1 MPCSAQ
7 HSRNVRATSPSVTE
21 AVTRDRSIMREWSS
35 SQAGICASVPSA
47 SGQCVESDCH
57 VSLGSSASN
66 LAYGLRGR
74 FLGSASTR
82 PMSWRMR
89 WIVETDGAR
98 SMRSPSTPWMLRA
111 PQSQPPAS
119 RRSRTCTIR
128 ARTLPLVR
136 LCTLRGLRE
145 RGSSPGSPGS
155 PWRARSLWIH
165 WRVTP

>member
-1 MPCSAQ
+1 
-7 HSRNVRATSPSVTE
+7 
-21 AVTRDRSIMREWSS
+21 MREWSS
-35 SQAGICASVPSA
+35 SQVMICASVPSA
-47 SGQCVESDCH
+47 SGQCVKSDCH

-66 LAYGLRGR
+66 LTYELRGR

-98 SMRSPSTPWMLRA
+98 PIRSASTPWMLRA

-119 RRSRTCTIR
+119 RRSRTCAIR
-128 ARTLPLVR
+128 ARTSPLVR

-145 RGSSPGSPGS
+145 RGSSPGSPCS